1 MTAGVFAEVIDNQFI
16 TSYGNFFKKIMARD
30 SFGSRFGALVA
41 MAGSAVGLG
50 NLWRFPYLVGE
61 NGGAAFIIVY
71 ILLSFLICLPIFIS
85 EFVVGRRSQKNAYAA
100 FRDLSGGSAWRWV
113 GLFTIIVPLIVLSYY
128 SVIGGWSIDYLLKSF
143 TFSFT
148 GGESQSAMATMFT
161 DMVSSTWTPLLAH
174 TGFLLVTT
182 LIVVVGIKDGIEK
195 FSKVMMPLLF
205 LIVISIAIY
214 AVTLPGAKAGLNYL
228 FNPDFSKID
237 AQAISSAL
245 GQAFFSLSLGFGT
258 IMTYASYVDKNEN
271 IMFQSTSSA
280 VADLMFALIAGVA
293 IMPAVF
299 AFGIDPQ
306 SGPGLVFE
314 TLPYVFGQMPAGGFI
329 AILFFTA
336 LLVAALTSS
345 ISMLEVAVA
354 FLVEEKKFSRI
365 TACVVLFL
373 FCWVIGA
380 VCSLSFGPLSDVQI
394 GGRNLFDF
402 FDNLSSNIL
411 MTLGSLFT
419 VLFVGWRLKKTDVY
433 EEFTN
438 GGNLSRNAKIFGVL
452 WFLIRYICPL
462 AIIAIFISGLL

>member
-1 MTAGVFAEVIDNQFI
+1 M
-16 TSYGNFFKKIMARD
+16 SRD

-61 NGGAAFIIVY
+61 NGGAAFIIIY

-85 EFVVGRRSQKNAYAA
+85 EFVIGRRSQKNAYAA

-113 GLFTIIVPLIVLSYY
+113 GLFTIIVPLVVLSYY
-128 SVIGGWSIDYLLKSF
+128 SVIGGWSVEYLLKSV
-143 TFSFT
+143 TFAFESA
-148 GGESQSAMATMFT
+148 SQSAMSTMFS
-161 DMVSSTWTPLLAH
+161 DFVSSTWGPLLAH

-205 LIVISIAIY
+205 FIVLAIAIY
-214 AVTLPGAKAGLNYL
+214 SMTLPGAKAGLDYL
-228 FNPDFSKID
+228 FNPDFSKITGK
-237 AQAISSAL
+237 ACAAAL

-258 IMTYASYVDKNEN
+258 IMTYASYVDKKEN
-271 IMFQSTSSA
+271 ILFQSTATA
-280 VADLMFALIAGVA
+280 VSDLMFALIAGMA

-299 AFGIDPQ
+299 AFGLNPQ

-314 TLPYVFGQMPAGGFI
+314 TLPFVFGQMPAGGFV
-329 AILFFTA
+329 AILFFLA

-354 FLVEEKKFSRI
+354 YLVEEKGFSRVW
-365 TACVVLFL
+365 ACVVLFVV
-373 FCWVIGA
+373 CWVVGA
-380 VCSLSFGPLSDVQI
+380 ICSLSFGPLSDVNI
-394 GGRNLFDF
+394 GGGNIFDF

-411 MTLGSLFT
+411 MTLGSLLT

-433 EEFTN
+433 DEFTN
-438 GGNLSRNAKIFGVL
+438 GGTLSRNAKLFGVL

-462 AIIAIFISGLL
+462 AIISIFVSGLL

>member
-1 MTAGVFAEVIDNQFI
+1 M
-16 TSYGNFFKKIMARD
+16 SRD

-61 NGGAAFIIVY
+61 NGGAAFIIIY
-71 ILLSFLICLPIFIS
+71 IILSFFICLPIFVS
-85 EFVVGRRSQKNAYAA
+85 EFVVGRRSQKNAFAA
-100 FRDLSGGSAWRWV
+100 FRDLSNGSAWRWV
-113 GLFTIIVPLIVLSYY
+113 GLLTIIVPLIVLSYY
-128 SVIGGWSIDYLLKSF
+128 SVIGGWSIDYLLKSL

-148 GGESQSAMATMFT
+148 GGESQNVINTMFV
-161 DMVSSTWTPLLAH
+161 DFVSSTWGPLAAH
-174 TGFLLVTT
+174 TAFLLVTT

-205 LIVISIAIY
+205 VIVIGIAVY
-214 AVTLPGAKAGLNYL
+214 SVSLPGAKAGLDYL

-237 AQAISSAL
+237 AKTIAAAL

-258 IMTYASYVDKNEN
+258 IMTYASYVDKKEN
-271 IMFQSTSSA
+271 IMFQSTATA
-280 VADLMFALIAGVA
+280 VSDLMFALIAGVA

-299 AFGIDPQ
+299 AFGISPQ
-306 SGPGLVFE
+306 AGPGLVFE
-314 TLPYVFGQMPAGGFI
+314 TLPYVFGQMPAGGLV

-354 FLVEEKKFSRI
+354 YLVEEKNFSRVW
-365 TACVVLFL
+365 ACVVLFVI
-373 FCWVIGA
+373 CWVVGA
-380 VCSLSFGPLSDVQI
+380 VCSLSFGPLSHVQI
-394 GGRNLFDF
+394 DGGNLFDF

-411 MTLGSLFT
+411 MTLGSLLT

-433 EEFTN
+433 DEFTN
-438 GGNLSRNAKIFGVL
+438 GGTLSRNAKIFGVL
-452 WFLIRYICPL
+452 WFLMRYVCPL
-462 AIIAIFISGLL
+462 AIIAIFITGIL

>member
-1 MTAGVFAEVIDNQFI
+1 M
-16 TSYGNFFKKIMARD
+16 SRD

-61 NGGAAFIIVY
+61 NGGAAFIIIY

-85 EFVVGRRSQKNAYAA
+85 EFVIGRRSQKNAYAA

-113 GLFTIIVPLIVLSYY
+113 GLFTIIVPLVVLSYY
-128 SVIGGWSIDYLLKSF
+128 SVIGGWSVEYLLKSV
-143 TFSFT
+143 TFAFESA
-148 GGESQSAMATMFT
+148 SQSAMNTMFS
-161 DMVSSTWTPLLAH
+161 DFVSSTWGPLLVH

-205 LIVISIAIY
+205 FMVLAIAIY
-214 AVTLPGAKAGLNYL
+214 SMTLPGAKAGLDYL
-228 FNPDFSKID
+228 FNPDFSKITGK
-237 AQAISSAL
+237 ACAAAL

-258 IMTYASYVDKNEN
+258 IMTYASYVDKKEN
-271 IMFQSTSSA
+271 ILFQSTATA
-280 VADLMFALIAGVA
+280 VSDLMFALIAGMA

-299 AFGIDPQ
+299 AFGLNPQ

-314 TLPYVFGQMPAGGFI
+314 TLPFVFGQMPAGGFV
-329 AILFFTA
+329 AILFFLA

-354 FLVEEKKFSRI
+354 YLVEEKGFSRVW
-365 TACVVLFL
+365 ACVVLFVI
-373 FCWVIGA
+373 CWVVGA
-380 VCSLSFGPLSDVQI
+380 ICSLSFGPLSDVKI
-394 GGRNLFDF
+394 GGGNIFDF

-411 MTLGSLFT
+411 MTLGSLLT

-433 EEFTN
+433 DEFTN
-438 GGNLSRNAKIFGVL
+438 GGTLSRNAKLFGVL

-462 AIIAIFISGLL
+462 AIISIFVSGLL

>member
-1 MTAGVFAEVIDNQFI
+1 M
-16 TSYGNFFKKIMARD
+16 SRD

-71 ILLSFLICLPIFIS
+71 IILSFLICLPIFIS
-85 EFVVGRRSQKNAYAA
+85 EFVIGRRSQKNAYAA
-100 FRDLSGGSAWRWV
+100 FRDLSGGSGWRWV

-128 SVIGGWSIDYLLKSF
+128 SVIGGWSIDYLLKSC

-148 GGESQSAMATMFT
+148 GASGVNTMFT
-161 DMVSSTWTPLLAH
+161 DLVTSTWTPLLAH

-205 LIVISIAIY
+205 FIVIGIAIY
-214 AVTLPGAKAGLNYL
+214 SLTLPGAQKGIEYL
-228 FNPDFSKID
+228 FNPDFSKIN
-237 AQAISSAL
+237 AKACAAAL

-258 IMTYASYVDKNEN
+258 IMTYASYVDKKEN
-271 IMFQSTSSA
+271 IMFQSTATA
-280 VADLMFALIAGVA
+280 VSDLMFAMIAGVA

-299 AFGIDPQ
+299 AFGLNPQ

-314 TLPYVFGQMPAGGFI
+314 TLPLVFEQMPAGGLV
-329 AILFFTA
+329 AILFFLA

-354 FLVEEKKFSRI
+354 YLVEEKKFSRI
-365 TACVVLFL
+365 AACIVLFII
-373 FCWVIGA
+373 CWMIGA
-380 VCSLSFGPLSDVQI
+380 VCSLSFGPLSHIEID
-394 GGRNLFDF
+394 GGNLFDF

-411 MTLGSLFT
+411 MTLGSLLT

-433 EEFTN
+433 DEFTN
-438 GGNLSRNAKIFGVL
+438 GGTLSRNAKLFGVL
-452 WFLIRYICPL
+452 WFLIRFVCPL
-462 AIIAIFISGLL
+462 AIIAIFVSGLIG

>member
-1 MTAGVFAEVIDNQFI
+1 
-16 TSYGNFFKKIMARD
+16 MARE

-71 ILLSFLICLPIFIS
+71 IVLSFIICLPIFVS
-85 EFVVGRRSQKNAYAA
+85 EFVIGRRSQKNAYAA

-128 SVIGGWSIDYLLKSF
+128 SVIGGWSIEYLFKSL

-148 GGESQSAMATMFT
+148 GNESQGAMSTMFG
-161 DMVSSTWTPLLAH
+161 DFVSSPWAPLMCHTAFLLA
-174 TGFLLVTT
+174 TT
-182 LIVVVGIKDGIEK
+182 LVVVIGIKDGIEK

-205 LIVISIAIY
+205 FMVLAIAIY
-214 AVTLPGAKAGLNYL
+214 SLTLPGAAKGIDYL
-228 FNPDFSKID
+228 FNPDFSKIN
-237 AQAISSAL
+237 AKACAAAL

-258 IMTYASYVDKNEN
+258 IMTYASYVDKKEN
-271 IMFQSTSSA
+271 IMFQSTATA
-280 VADLMFALIAGVA
+280 VSDLMFALIAGMA

-299 AFGIDPQ
+299 AFGLNPQ

-314 TLPYVFGQMPAGGFI
+314 TLPFVFSQMPAGGII
-329 AILFFTA
+329 AIVFFVA

-354 FLVEEKKFSRI
+354 YLVEEKKFTRAW
-365 TACVVLFL
+365 ACVVLFIL
-373 FCWVIGA
+373 CWIVGA
-380 VCSLSFGPLSDVQI
+380 VCSLSFGPLSDVKI
-394 GGRNLFDF
+394 FGDGIFDF

-419 VLFVGWRLKKTDVY
+419 VLFVGWRLKKTDIY
-433 EEFTN
+433 DEFTN
-438 GGNLSRNAKIFGVL
+438 GGSLSFNVRVFGFL
-452 WFLIRYICPL
+452 WFLIRYVAPV
-462 AIIAIFISGLL
+462 AIICIFVSGLFS

>member
-1 MTAGVFAEVIDNQFI
+1 M
-16 TSYGNFFKKIMARD
+16 SRD

-85 EFVVGRRSQKNAYAA
+85 EFVIGRRSQRNAFAA

-113 GLFTIIVPLIVLSYY
+113 GLFTVIVPLVVLSYY
-128 SVIGGWSIDYLLKSF
+128 SVIGGWSIEYMLKSM

-148 GGESQSAMATMFT
+148 GGESQSAFNTMFV
-161 DMVSSTWTPLLAH
+161 DFVSAPWAPLIAHTAFLLA
-174 TGFLLVTT
+174 TT

-205 LIVISIAIY
+205 VIVVGIAIY
-214 AVTLPGAKAGLNYL
+214 AVTLPGAKAGLEYL
-228 FNPDFSKID
+228 FRPDFSKID
-237 AQAISSAL
+237 GKACAAAL

-258 IMTYASYVDKNEN
+258 IMTYASYVDKKEN
-271 IMFQSTSSA
+271 IMFQSTATA
-280 VADLMFALIAGVA
+280 VSDLMFALIAGVA

-299 AFGIDPQ
+299 AFGLNPQ

-314 TLPYVFGQMPAGGFI
+314 TLPYVFGQMPAGGLI
-329 AILFFTA
+329 AILFFIA

-354 FLVEEKKFSRI
+354 YLVEEKGVSRI
-365 TACVVLFL
+365 KACGILFII
-373 FCWVIGA
+373 CWAVGA
-380 VCSLSFGPLSDVQI
+380 ICSLSFGPLSHVQI
-394 GGRNLFDF
+394 AGGNIFDF

-419 VLFVGWRLKKTDVY
+419 VLFVGWTLKKTDIY
-433 EEFTN
+433 DEFTN
-438 GGNLSRNAKIFGVL
+438 GGTLSRNAGLFGLL
-452 WFLIRYICPL
+452 WFLIRYVCPV
-462 AIIAIFISGLL
+462 AIIAIFISGLF

>member
-1 MTAGVFAEVIDNQFI
+1 M
-16 TSYGNFFKKIMARD
+16 SRD

-61 NGGAAFIIVY
+61 NGGAAFIIIY

-85 EFVVGRRSQKNAYAA
+85 EFVIGRRSQKNAYAA

-113 GLFTIIVPLIVLSYY
+113 GLFTIIVPLVVLSYY
-128 SVIGGWSIDYLLKSF
+128 SVIGGWSVEYLLKSV
-143 TFSFT
+143 TFAFESA
-148 GGESQSAMATMFT
+148 SQSAMSTMFS
-161 DMVSSTWTPLLAH
+161 DFVSSTWGPLLVH

-205 LIVISIAIY
+205 FMVLAIAIY
-214 AVTLPGAKAGLNYL
+214 SMTLPGAKAGLDYL
-228 FNPDFSKID
+228 FNPDFSKITGK
-237 AQAISSAL
+237 ACAAAL

-258 IMTYASYVDKNEN
+258 IMTYASYVDKKEN
-271 IMFQSTSSA
+271 ILFQSTATA
-280 VADLMFALIAGVA
+280 VSDLMFALIAGMA

-299 AFGIDPQ
+299 AFGLNPQ

-314 TLPYVFGQMPAGGFI
+314 TLPFVFGQMPAGGFV
-329 AILFFTA
+329 AILFFLA

-354 FLVEEKKFSRI
+354 YLVEEKGFSRVW
-365 TACVVLFL
+365 ACVVLFVV
-373 FCWVIGA
+373 CWVVGA
-380 VCSLSFGPLSDVQI
+380 ICSLSFGPLSDVNI
-394 GGRNLFDF
+394 GGGNIFDF

-411 MTLGSLFT
+411 MTLGSLLT

-433 EEFTN
+433 DEFTN
-438 GGNLSRNAKIFGVL
+438 GGTLSRNAKLFGVL

-462 AIIAIFISGLL
+462 AIISIFVSGLL

>member
-1 MTAGVFAEVIDNQFI
+1 M
-16 TSYGNFFKKIMARD
+16 SRD

-85 EFVVGRRSQKNAYAA
+85 EFVIGRRSQKNAYAA

-128 SVIGGWSIDYLLKSF
+128 SVIGGWSIDYLLKSLTF
-143 TFSFT
+143 TFT
-148 GGESQSAMATMFT
+148 AGESQNAVNSLFT
-161 DMVSSTWTPLLAH
+161 DLVTSTWTPLLAH
-174 TGFLLVTT
+174 TGFLLATT

-205 LIVISIAIY
+205 FIVIAIAIY
-214 AVTLPGAKAGLNYL
+214 SLTLPGAQKGVEYL
-228 FNPDFSKID
+228 FNPDFSKIN
-237 AQAISSAL
+237 AKACAAAL

-258 IMTYASYVDKNEN
+258 IMTYASYVDKKEN
-271 IMFQSTSSA
+271 ILFQSSA
-280 VADLMFALIAGVA
+280 TAVSDLMFAMIAGMA

-299 AFGIDPQ
+299 AFGLDPQ

-314 TLPYVFGQMPAGGFI
+314 TLPYVFSQMPAGGFV
-329 AILFFTA
+329 AILFFVA

-354 FLVEEKKFSRI
+354 YLVEEKKFSRI
-365 TACVVLFL
+365 GACITLFVL
-373 FCWVIGA
+373 CWIVGA
-380 VCSLSFGPLSDVQI
+380 LCSLSFGPLSNIQI
-394 GGRNLFDF
+394 GGRGIFDF
-402 FDNLSSNIL
+402 FDNLSSNVL

-419 VLFVGWRLKKTDVY
+419 VLFVGWRLKKTDIY
-433 EEFTN
+433 DEFTN
-438 GGNLSRNAKIFGVL
+438 GGTLSTNAKLFGVL
-452 WFLIRYICPL
+452 WFLIRYIAPL
-462 AIIAIFISGLL
+462 AIITIFLTNLLA

>member
-1 MTAGVFAEVIDNQFI
+1 M
-16 TSYGNFFKKIMARD
+16 KRD

-71 ILLSFLICLPIFIS
+71 VILSFVICLPIFVS
-85 EFVVGRRSQKNAYAA
+85 EFVIGRRSQKNAYSA

-128 SVIGGWSIDYLLKSF
+128 SVIGGWSIEYLLKSL

-148 GGESQSAMATMFT
+148 GGESQSALSTMFS
-161 DMVSSTWTPLLAH
+161 DFVSSAWGPLLVH
-174 TGFLLVTT
+174 TGFLLLTT
-182 LIVVVGIKDGIEK
+182 LIVMVGIKDGIEK
-195 FSKVMMPLLF
+195 FSKVMMPMLF
-205 LIVISIAIY
+205 FIVIGIAIY
-214 AVTLPGAKAGLNYL
+214 SMTLPGAKAGLDYL
-228 FNPDFSKID
+228 FNPDFSKINGK
-237 AQAISSAL
+237 AIAAAL

-258 IMTYASYVDKNEN
+258 IMTYASYVDKKEN
-271 IMFQSTSSA
+271 PLFQSVATASS
-280 VADLMFALIAGVA
+280 DLLFALVAGMA

-299 AFGIDPQ
+299 AFGISPQ
-306 SGPGLVFE
+306 TGPGLVFE

-329 AILFFTA
+329 AILFFLA
-336 LLVAALTSS
+336 LLVAAVTSS

-354 FLVEEKKFSRI
+354 YLVEEKKISRI
-365 TACVVLFL
+365 WACVILFAI
-373 FCWVIGA
+373 CWVVGA
-380 VCSLSFGPLSDVQI
+380 VCSLSFGPLSHIKID
-394 GGRNLFDF
+394 GGNIFDF

-411 MTLGSLFT
+411 MTLGSLLT

-433 EEFTN
+433 DEFTN
-438 GGNLSRNAKIFGVL
+438 GGTLSTNARIFGVL

-462 AIIAIFISGLL
+462 AIILIFVSGLIS

>member
-1 MTAGVFAEVIDNQFI
+1 M
-16 TSYGNFFKKIMARD
+16 SRD

-61 NGGAAFIIVY
+61 NGGAAFIIIY

-85 EFVVGRRSQKNAYAA
+85 EFVIGRRSQKNAYAA

-113 GLFTIIVPLIVLSYY
+113 GLFTIIVPLVVLSYY
-128 SVIGGWSIDYLLKSF
+128 SVIGGWSVEYLLKSV
-143 TFSFT
+143 TFAFESA
-148 GGESQSAMATMFT
+148 SQSAMSTMFS
-161 DMVSSTWTPLLAH
+161 DFVSSTWGPLLVH

-205 LIVISIAIY
+205 FMVLAIAIY
-214 AVTLPGAKAGLNYL
+214 SMTLPGAKAGLDYL
-228 FNPDFSKID
+228 FNPDFSKITGK
-237 AQAISSAL
+237 ACAAAL

-258 IMTYASYVDKNEN
+258 IMTYASYVDKKEN
-271 IMFQSTSSA
+271 ILFQSTATA
-280 VADLMFALIAGVA
+280 VSDLMFALIAGMA

-299 AFGIDPQ
+299 AFGLNPQ

-314 TLPYVFGQMPAGGFI
+314 TLPFVFGQMPAGGFV
-329 AILFFTA
+329 AILFFLA

-354 FLVEEKKFSRI
+354 YLVEEKGFSRVW
-365 TACVVLFL
+365 ACVVLFVV
-373 FCWVIGA
+373 CWVVGA
-380 VCSLSFGPLSDVQI
+380 VCSLSFGPLSDVKI
-394 GGRNLFDF
+394 DGGNIFDF

-411 MTLGSLFT
+411 MTLGSLLT

-433 EEFTN
+433 DEFTN
-438 GGNLSRNAKIFGVL
+438 GGTLSRNAKIFGVL
-452 WFLIRYICPL
+452 WFLIRYVCPL
-462 AIIAIFISGLL
+462 AIISIFVSGLL

>member
-1 MTAGVFAEVIDNQFI
+1 M
-16 TSYGNFFKKIMARD
+16 SRD

-61 NGGAAFIIVY
+61 NGGAAFIIIY

-85 EFVVGRRSQKNAYAA
+85 EFVIGRRSQKNAYAA
-100 FRDLSGGSAWRWV
+100 FRDLSDGSAWRWV
-113 GLFTIIVPLIVLSYY
+113 GLFTIIVPLVVLSYY
-128 SVIGGWSIDYLLKSF
+128 SVIGGWSVEYLLKSV
-143 TFSFT
+143 TFAFESA
-148 GGESQSAMATMFT
+148 SQSSMSTMFS
-161 DMVSSTWTPLLAH
+161 DFVSSTWGPLLVH

-205 LIVISIAIY
+205 FMVLAIAIY
-214 AVTLPGAKAGLNYL
+214 SMTLPGAKAGLDYL
-228 FNPDFSKID
+228 FNPDFSKITGK
-237 AQAISSAL
+237 ACAAAL

-258 IMTYASYVDKNEN
+258 IMTYASYVDKKEN
-271 IMFQSTSSA
+271 ILFQSTATA
-280 VADLMFALIAGVA
+280 VSDLMFALIAGMA

-299 AFGIDPQ
+299 AFGLNPQ

-314 TLPYVFGQMPAGGFI
+314 TLPFVFGQMPAGGFV
-329 AILFFTA
+329 AILFFLA

-354 FLVEEKKFSRI
+354 YLVEEKGFSRVW
-365 TACVVLFL
+365 ACVVLFVI
-373 FCWVIGA
+373 CWVVGA
-380 VCSLSFGPLSDVQI
+380 ICSLSFGPLSDVNI
-394 GGRNLFDF
+394 GGGNIFDF

-411 MTLGSLFT
+411 MTLGSLLT

-433 EEFTN
+433 DEFTN
-438 GGNLSRNAKIFGVL
+438 GGTLSRNARIFGVL
-452 WFLIRYICPL
+452 WFLIRYVCPL
-462 AIIAIFISGLL
+462 AIISIFVSGLL